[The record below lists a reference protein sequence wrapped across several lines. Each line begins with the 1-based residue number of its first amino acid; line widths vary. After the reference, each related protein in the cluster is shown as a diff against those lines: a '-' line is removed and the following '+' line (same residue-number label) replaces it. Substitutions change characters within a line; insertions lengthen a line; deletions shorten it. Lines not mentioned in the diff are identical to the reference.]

1 MIKSKTHPDKYV
13 LKLTVHLRK
22 VEINSLTYL
31 YISGTNTN
39 MNLINLNLDYNTP
52 TTKHFNLLPIT
63 KTAAK
68 FCLNNLAGNAHVL
81 TSLLQTMQPYE
92 AK

>member
-1 MIKSKTHPDKYV
+1 MIKSKTPDKYV
-13 LKLTVHLRK
+13 LKLTVHLW

-52 TTKHFNLLPIT
+52 TRKHFNLLPIT

-68 FCLNNLAGNAHVL
+68 FCPNNLAENAHVF